1 MEEKDGK
8 DQHERGKQLA
18 ITERKASDLG
28 PGRVNSG
35 EATTLTLLLRNPAIP
50 RFHSAAISIHCFPF
64 LLSGNRAAKL
74 LTSMTFR

>member
-8 DQHERGKQLA
+8 DQHERGEQLA

-35 EATTLTLLLRNPAIP
+35 EATLTLQLRNPAIP
-50 RFHSAAISIHCFPF
+50 RFHSAPISIHCTI
-64 LLSGNRAAKL
+64 G
-74 LTSMTFR
+74 